1 MAENSRWYQ
10 TYSDPERLT
19 TSGGEHG
26 WNLLSLSG
34 QIIARGLYV
43 FAVKDLD
50 TGEVR
55 TGKFVII
62 R

>member
-1 MAENSRWYQ
+1 MP
-10 TYSDPERLT
+10 DRLT
-19 TSGGEHG
+19 PSGGEHG

-55 TGKFVII
+55 T
-62 R
+62 